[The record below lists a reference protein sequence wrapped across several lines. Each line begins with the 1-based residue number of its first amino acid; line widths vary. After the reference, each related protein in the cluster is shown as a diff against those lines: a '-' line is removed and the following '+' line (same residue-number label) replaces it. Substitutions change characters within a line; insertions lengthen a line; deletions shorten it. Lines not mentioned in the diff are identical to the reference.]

1 MLVNEVNESDALNSE
16 VYSRNFYYKDIFLTE
31 LERKNILEL
40 ENELEYCKREL
51 EDYKKKNGVLNRN
64 IDLLREQM
72 EELEAELRKY
82 KQLKQTGDIEG
93 A

>member
-1 MLVNEVNESDALNSE
+1 MINTTP
-16 VYSRNFYYKDIFLTE
+16 KLTVE
-31 LERKNILEL
+31 NLEKRIEAQRKNVLEL
-40 ENELEYCKREL
+40 ENELEHCREEL
-51 EDYKKKNGVLNRN
+51 ERSRKQNEVLNQN

-82 KQLKQTGDIEG
+82 KKLKQMGDIKG